1 MSHAVSVA
9 NGVEFTVA
17 FIWNNTV
24 SNDSP
29 HHMSSWNMVFPMWVN
44 PINCL
49 GYFMRSDTS

>member
-17 FIWNNTV
+17 FIWTNIV